1 MPLPYL
7 ILCNIFLSFIQ
18 KNHWISHNIT
28 ANTAH
33 DQKLDTLN
41 HDTSPSVSWIIS
53 TVIIKPTIQ
62 RVRKLRGILMAWSNN
77 PIVAFTILS
86 TRATIIAVHRLAT
99 VIPGTMYAAIAIA
112 IPPTRI
118 FNKNFM
124 IIRKI
129 W

>member
-1 MPLPYL
+1 M
-7 ILCNIFLSFIQ
+7 
-18 KNHWISHNIT
+18 
-28 ANTAH
+28 
-33 DQKLDTLN
+33 
-41 HDTSPSVSWIIS
+41 S

-62 RVRKLRGILMAWSNN
+62 RVKKLRGILMAWSNS

-99 VIPGTMYAAIAIA
+99 VIPGTINAAIAIA

-118 FNKNFM
+118 FNMNFM

-129 W
+129 